1 MKPWYQSKTVLVNA
15 LILLLAVADAAQALP
30 IPATWAPYIIAAA
43 SVLNVALRLT
53 TNTGLTSGVPLGED
67 PAYRAAHDA
76 SGDPAL
82 PNGGHPKRAPSR
94 PPVPRGAPAP
104 ADRGAP
110 SLADQIAH
118 DNGMDPPD
126 TTPEDTI

>member
-76 SGDPAL
+76 SGDPDL
-82 PNGGHPKRAPSR
+82 PNGGHAMRA
-94 PPVPRGAPAP
+94 VPAP
-104 ADRGAP
+104 DQAPDPAAGAP
-110 SLADQIAH
+110 SLAAQIAA
-118 DNGMDPPD
+118 DNGIDL
-126 TTPEDTI
+126 TPEDSI